1 VGRRVTVTVSVD
13 KIEGLNGREYEAQGA
28 LVRTLIS
35 PAFAAKGSDS
45 IERIDSTRT
54 WRLTCGTTT
63 LIPKVERPGHT

>member
-1 VGRRVTVTVSVD
+1 MGGR
-13 KIEGLNGREYEAQGA
+13 YETQGV

-35 PAFAAKGSDS
+35 PASATKGSDS

-54 WRLTCGTTT
+54 WRLTRGTTT